1 MSPENHHHQDQLHQ
15 QTQLILIAVAAIIL
29 FGALGFAAWMIA
41 SSTRTDTEVQ
51 ESIAPTEA
59 WPTPRP
65 TVTPTST
72 PAPPA
77 TAAPL
82 PTVTPI
88 VVSWQELGYLTSVEY
103 KLKTVVAL
111 ERNKE
116 TANFFDAV
124 VEFLG
129 GGSDRVLLSAVG
141 NAQAGID
148 MTKIADADVEIDGKR
163 VKIALPPA
171 EVTSVALLPA
181 ETEIFDSQQKWVLS
195 DYEGIEVEAMDIARS
210 QLTDW
215 AKSQSNIQDT
225 AEVVAKAQLEDFLR
239 QLGFEEIEIT
249 VKK

>member
-1 MSPENHHHQDQLHQ
+1 MPSETHHQDQLHR

-29 FGALGFAAWMIA
+29 LGALGFAGWMIA
-41 SSTRTDTEVQ
+41 SSTRTDTKTQ
-51 ESIAPTEA
+51 ESTAPTEA
-59 WPTPRP
+59 WPTPKP
-65 TVTPTST
+65 SVTPTPT
-72 PAPPA
+72 HTPPA

-111 ERNKE
+111 ERNQE

-141 NAQAGID
+141 NVQAGID
-148 MTKIADADVEIDGKR
+148 MTKIADADVEIDGKH
-163 VKIALPPA
+163 VKITLPPA
-171 EVTSVALLPA
+171 EITSVELLPA

-195 DYEGIEVEAMDIARS
+195 DYEGIEVEALDIARS

-215 AKSQSNIQDT
+215 ANSQSNIQST
-225 AEVVAKAQLEDFLR
+225 AEVVAKAQLDDFLR

>member
-1 MSPENHHHQDQLHQ
+1 MPSETHHQDQLHR
-15 QTQLILIAVAAIIL
+15 QTQLILIAAAAIIL
-29 FGALGFAAWMIA
+29 LGALGIAGWMIA
-41 SSTRTDTEVQ
+41 SSRPDTGAPEAA
-51 ESIAPTEA
+51 SPTEP

-65 TVTPTST
+65 TVTPTATST
-72 PAPPA
+72 PPA
-77 TAAPL
+77 TAPPR

-129 GGSDRVLLSAVG
+129 GGADRVLLSAVG
-141 NAQAGID
+141 NVQAGID
-148 MTKIADADVEIDGKR
+148 MTKIADADVQIDGKR
-163 VKIALPPA
+163 VKIILPPA
-171 EVTSVALLPA
+171 EVTSVELLPA
-181 ETEIFDSQQKWVLS
+181 ETEIFDSRQKWVLS
-195 DYEGIEVEAMDIARS
+195 DYEGIEVEALDIARS

-215 AKSQSNIQDT
+215 AKSQSNITDT
-225 AEVVAKAQLEDFLR
+225 AEVVARAQLEDFLR

-249 VKK
+249 VRK